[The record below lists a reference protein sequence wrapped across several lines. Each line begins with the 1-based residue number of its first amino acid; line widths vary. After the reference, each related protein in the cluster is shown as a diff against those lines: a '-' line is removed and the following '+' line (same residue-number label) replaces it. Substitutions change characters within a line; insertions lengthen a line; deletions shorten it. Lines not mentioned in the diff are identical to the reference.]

1 MNQSQFDGLIERA
14 SASFTAIRLAISR
27 TGKRIADAS
36 VATFAP
42 AAVET
47 PPKTLREA
55 LAVVRWTRAGPA
67 LGAATVLAVL
77 GVMLWPQGGIRA
89 HPPELPS
96 AAQIERARQAVET
109 FDPHGGDAMNR
120 RRAGPPAPG
129 THQIGGDLIP

>member
-1 MNQSQFDGLIERA
+1 MNQSQFGGMLERA
-14 SASFTAIRLAISR
+14 RAGIAAIRGVIS
-27 TGKRIADAS
+27 TAGARIADAS
-36 VATFAP
+36 VAIFAP

-47 PPKTLREA
+47 PPTTLREA
-55 LAVVRWTRAGPA
+55 VAVVRWTRAGPA
-67 LGAATVLAVL
+67 LGAAAALAVL

-109 FDPHGGDAMNR
+109 FDPHGGDVMNR

-129 THQIGGDLIP
+129 THQTGGDLP